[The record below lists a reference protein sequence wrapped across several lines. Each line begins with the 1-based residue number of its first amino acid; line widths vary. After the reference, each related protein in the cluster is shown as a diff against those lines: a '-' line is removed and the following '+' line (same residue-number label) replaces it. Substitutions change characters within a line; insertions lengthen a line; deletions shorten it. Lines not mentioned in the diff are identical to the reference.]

1 MCIDMKR
8 IFLFL
13 ALLTTILFVGCM
25 KSNTVSDVELYGN
38 TFLHIDDE
46 DFNAPDSWVT
56 HNMFDSAFQIKLP
69 SYMHKSM
76 SYPMRNGYANT
87 IFTYRDTTSTG
98 KYHYGRIGLDY
109 YSGDFNKAAE
119 YITYSEQEKILAPIV
134 ERALSSRIKIP
145 DYTVS
150 AGKLLNG
157 PFYDSHLLMG
167 HPFFY
172 VYDAS
177 YRRKGNT
184 GEGPVSCHIFLM
196 MNKTEAVLM
205 TVSYHDKD
213 SVLFKNL
220 FNSVK
225 TFEWTKIN
233 K

>member
-1 MCIDMKR
+1 MKR

-13 ALLTTILFVGCM
+13 ELLTTILFVGCM

-46 DFNAPDSWVT
+46 EFNVPNSWVT

-87 IFTYRDTTSTG
+87 VFTYRDTTGTG

-109 YSGDFNKAAE
+109 YRGDFNKADE
-119 YITYSEQEKILAPIV
+119 YISYSEQEKQLAPV
-134 ERALSSRIKIP
+134 VVRALSSRIKIP
-145 DYTVS
+145 DYTVPD
-150 AGKLLNG
+150 GKLLNG
-157 PFYDSHLLMG
+157 PFYDSHLLVRQNL
-167 HPFFY
+167 Y

>member
-1 MCIDMKR
+1 MKR

-13 ALLTTILFVGCM
+13 ELLTTILFVGCM

-46 DFNAPDSWVT
+46 EFNVPNSWVT

-87 IFTYRDTTSTG
+87 VFTYRDTTGTG

-109 YSGDFNKAAE
+109 YRGDFNKADE
-119 YITYSEQEKILAPIV
+119 YISYSEQEKQLAPV
-134 ERALSSRIKIP
+134 VVRALSSRIKIP
-145 DYTVS
+145 DYTVP

-157 PFYDSHLLMG
+157 PFYDSHILVRQNL
-167 HPFFY
+167 Y